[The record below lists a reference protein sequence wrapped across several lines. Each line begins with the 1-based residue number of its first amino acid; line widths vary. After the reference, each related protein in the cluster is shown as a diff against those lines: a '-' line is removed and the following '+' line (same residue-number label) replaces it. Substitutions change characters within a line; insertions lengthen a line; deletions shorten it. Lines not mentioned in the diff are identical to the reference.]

1 MCLGIPAQLV
11 AGDTGHP
18 DLAMIDMGGVSRAIN
33 VGLLDDR
40 PGPGDWVLVHMG
52 FALQT
57 MTAQEARDALDALGA
72 EREAADREAD
82 ALEAAM
88 DAAAQAAAEAMA
100 AEAMA
105 AEAMAAEAMAGE
117 AVTGEA
123 VTGEAVTREAV
134 TREAVT
140 RRTVAGG
147 TAGGIS

>member
-18 DLAMIDMGGVSRAIN
+18 ELAMVDMGGVSRAIN
-33 VGLLDDR
+33 FGLLDDR

-88 DAAAQAAAEAMA
+88 DAAAQAAEEAMA
-100 AEAMA
+100 AEAVAAETMA
-105 AEAMAAEAMAGE
+105 AEAVAGEAAAAEAAAG
-117 AVTGEA
+117 G
-123 VTGEAVTREAV
+123 
-134 TREAVT
+134 
-140 RRTVAGG
+140 TVAGG

>member
-18 DLAMIDMGGVSRAIN
+18 DLAMVDMGGVSRAIN

-88 DAAAQAAAEAMA
+88 DAAAQAAEEAMA
-100 AEAMA
+100 AEVL
-105 AEAMAAEAMAGE
+105 AAEAMAGKAMAGKAMAAE
-117 AVTGEA
+117 AVAEKAMAAEAVAGEA
-123 VTGEAVTREAV
+123 VG
-134 TREAVT
+134 
-140 RRTVAGG
+140 GG

>member
-1 MCLGIPAQLV
+1 MV
-11 AGDTGHP
+11 
-18 DLAMIDMGGVSRAIN
+18 DMGGVSRAIN

-57 MTAQEARDALDALGA
+57 MTAQEAGDALDALGA

-88 DAAAQAAAEAMA
+88 NAAAQAAEEAMA
-100 AEAMA
+100 AEVA
-105 AEAMAAEAMAGE
+105 AGE
-117 AVTGEA
+117 AVRG
-123 VTGEAVTREAV
+123 
-134 TREAVT
+134 
-140 RRTVAGG
+140 RTVTGG